1 MNSVKWK
8 YLFKKGVRA
17 FVLTYVALPVACM
30 VLAGCGDNVRLPSAA
45 ELEAFEQAGLC
56 HPTVDTD
63 RLVKARLGGGAYRVV
78 AGDVLE
84 LTMPGIL
91 QVVTAYESADSQQI
105 MPYVCR
111 IGADGMLTL
120 PLIGRMAAA
129 GQTLGDI
136 ESAIVEAYHPRYIAS
151 VPSVLATV
159 RTYRIATVSVTG
171 AVKNPGVYELPSH
184 KMTLVAA
191 LMEAGGIIEQGA
203 AVIRVTHADT
213 QEHKGVRAQDKSIRA
228 QEHKGIRAQE
238 HEGTRAQEHKSIRAL
253 GHGQDARATQ
263 GQDALATMDD
273 THGQDARATQGQDAL
288 ATRDDTRGQD
298 GRATQGQDALATRD
312 DTHGQDARATQGRDA
327 LATRDGTRGRD
338 GLATSEIMAAELAE
352 PQASLMFEPTGPSPT
367 TGRLAVAW
375 ADKSVS
381 TRPIDLADG
390 RQLAAAIEQLAGRLP
405 GLPVAAIERQLTELA
420 AVLAGEPM
428 DVADK
433 AARTIDIQRVTT
445 STTTPDTPV
454 SGTEPLNHH
463 DRQNEHASVGS
474 QSQPIV
480 LPVKGL
486 NIPFTDIVLQDG
498 DTVEVEQLQM
508 PLFTVLGLVTKPG
521 NYPYPPNARYS
532 LMQAIGFGGGLDHA
546 ADPRYATVY
555 RLCPDGSIVSAVLPV
570 VNIKKGPTLADA
582 SNTLVKPGDIVFVEH
597 TPRTRTTLF
606 LERTFRITIGAYL
619 PLTNLFGGNR

>member
-1 MNSVKWK
+1 
-8 YLFKKGVRA
+8 
-17 FVLTYVALPVACM
+17 M

-45 ELEAFEQAGLC
+45 ELEAFERAGLC

-213 QEHKGVRAQDKSIRA
+213 QEHKGLRAQDKSV
-228 QEHKGIRAQE
+228 
-238 HEGTRAQEHKSIRAL
+238 RAQEHKSIEAQDKSVRVQEHKSIRVL
-253 GHGQDARATQ
+253 GHGQDA
-263 GQDALATMDD
+263 
-273 THGQDARATQGQDAL
+273 
-288 ATRDDTRGQD
+288 
-298 GRATQGQDALATRD
+298 
-312 DTHGQDARATQGRDA
+312 
-327 LATRDGTRGRD
+327 
-338 GLATSEIMAAELAE
+338 LATSEITAAELAE
-352 PQASLMFEPTGPSPT
+352 PQARLLFEPTGPAPT
-367 TGRLAVAW
+367 TGRLTVAW

-381 TRPIDLADG
+381 TRPIDLADR
-390 RQLAAAIEQLAGRLP
+390 RQLAAAIGQLAGRLP
-405 GLPVAAIERQLTELA
+405 GLPVAEVEQQVTELA
-420 AVLAGEPM
+420 AVLAAESV
-428 DVADK
+428 DTVAE
-433 AARTIDIQRVTT
+433 QVST
-445 STTTPDTPV
+445 STTTPDAPV
-454 SGTEPLNHH
+454 SGTEPLIATPGNHH
-463 DRQNEHASVGS
+463 DRQNEHASVGTA
-474 QSQPIV
+474 SQPIV

-486 NIPFTDIVLQDG
+486 NIPFADIVLQDG

-532 LMQAIGFGGGLDHA
+532 LMQAIGFAGGLEPSG
-546 ADPRYATVY
+546 DPRYATVY
-555 RLCPDGSIVSAVLPV
+555 RLRGDGSIVSVVLPV
-570 VNIKKGPTLADA
+570 VNVPKGPTLADA

-597 TPRTRTTLF
+597 TPRTRTTQF
-606 LERTFRITIGAYL
+606 LDRMFRITVGAYL
-619 PLTNLFGGNR
+619 PLTDLFGGND

>member
-129 GQTLGDI
+129 GLTLGDI

-203 AVIRVTHADT
+203 AVIRVTHAGGD
-213 QEHKGVRAQDKSIRA
+213 G
-228 QEHKGIRAQE
+228 G
-238 HEGTRAQEHKSIRAL
+238 GTMDDGRW
-253 GHGQDARATQ
+253 
-263 GQDALATMDD
+263 TMDD
-273 THGQDARATQGQDAL
+273 TR
-288 ATRDDTRGQD
+288 
-298 GRATQGQDALATRD
+298 
-312 DTHGQDARATQGRDA
+312 GRDA
-327 LATRDGTRGRD
+327 LD
-338 GLATSEIMAAELAE
+338 TSEITAAEFGAADFKLRF
-352 PQASLMFEPTGPSPT
+352 QPTDTKAT
-367 TGRLAVAW
+367 TGKLIVEMGSRYI
-375 ADKSVS
+375 S
-381 TRPIDLADG
+381 TRQFDLADSG
-390 RQLAAAIEQLAGRLP
+390 QVIEIVRQLERAEPELPIELLQEQINGLRRAVTGQGEIAWTPTATPPGRDAAMPAPPTVQPRHEG
-405 GLPVAAIERQLTELA
+405 GTA
-420 AVLAGEPM
+420 AVDV

-433 AARTIDIQRVTT
+433 AARTIDIPQATT
-445 STTTPDTPV
+445 STTTPDTQV

-463 DRQNEHASVGS
+463 DRQNEHASAGS